1 MEDFYRKCFKDKK
14 EGKIENC
21 NGNVNK
27 EIYFNNSDEMKKN
40 KDNSIDFSLY
50 NNSNHIQIKSSLNKE
65 FFSEQEKNYNQICNN
80 QDKDKKDKT
89 NDKINEENGKINK
102 NKLYIKDFIHV
113 NKINYEILK
122 IKERLIQFIIK
133 KEYQNHLYK

>member
-1 MEDFYRKCFKDKK
+1 MEDFNRKCFKDKK

-40 KDNSIDFSLY
+40 KDKSIDFSLY
-50 NNSNHIQIKSSLNKE
+50 NNSNDIQIKSSLNKE
-65 FFSEQEKNYNQICNN
+65 FFSEKEKNNQICNN
-80 QDKDKKDKT
+80 EDKDKIDKT

-113 NKINYEILK
+113 NKINCEILK

>member
-1 MEDFYRKCFKDKK
+1 MEDFNRKCFKDKK

-40 KDNSIDFSLY
+40 KENSIDFSLN
-50 NNSNHIQIKSSLNKE
+50 NNSNDIQIKSSLNKE
-65 FFSEQEKNYNQICNN
+65 FFSEKEKNNQICNN
-80 QDKDKKDKT
+80 EDKDKIDKT
-89 NDKINEENGKINK
+89 NDEINEENGKINK
-102 NKLYIKDFIHV
+102 NKFYIKDFIHV
-113 NKINYEILK
+113 NKINCEILK

>member
-1 MEDFYRKCFKDKK
+1 MEDTNRKCFKDKK

-40 KDNSIDFSLY
+40 KDKSIDFSLY
-50 NNSNHIQIKSSLNKE
+50 NNSNDIQIKSSLKNKE
-65 FFSEQEKNYNQICNN
+65 FFSEKEKNNKICNN
-80 QDKDKKDKT
+80 EDKDKIDKT

-102 NKLYIKDFIHV
+102 NKFYVKDFIYV
-113 NKINYEILK
+113 NKINCEILK

>member
-1 MEDFYRKCFKDKK
+1 MEDFNRKCFKDKK

-40 KDNSIDFSLY
+40 KENSIDFSLY
-50 NNSNHIQIKSSLNKE
+50 NNSNDIQIKSSLNKE
-65 FFSEQEKNYNQICNN
+65 FFSEKEKNNQICNN
-80 QDKDKKDKT
+80 EDKDKIDKT
-89 NDKINEENGKINK
+89 NDEINEENGKINK
-102 NKLYIKDFIHV
+102 NKFYIKDFIHV
-113 NKINYEILK
+113 NKINCEILK

>member
-1 MEDFYRKCFKDKK
+1 MEDTNRKCFKDKK

-80 QDKDKKDKT
+80 EDKDKIDKT
-89 NDKINEENGKINK
+89 NDEINEENGKINK
-102 NKLYIKDFIHV
+102 NKFYIKDFIHV
-113 NKINYEILK
+113 NKINCEILK

>member
-40 KDNSIDFSLY
+40 KENSIDFSLN
-50 NNSNHIQIKSSLNKE
+50 NNSNHIQIKISLNKE

-80 QDKDKKDKT
+80 EDKDKIDKT

-102 NKLYIKDFIHV
+102 NKFYIKDFIHV
-113 NKINYEILK
+113 NKINCEILK

>member
-50 NNSNHIQIKSSLNKE
+50 NNSNHIQIKISLNKE

-80 QDKDKKDKT
+80 QDKDKIDKT

-113 NKINYEILK
+113 NKINCEILK

>member
-1 MEDFYRKCFKDKK
+1 MEDTNRKCFKDKK

-40 KDNSIDFSLY
+40 KENSIDFSLN
-50 NNSNHIQIKSSLNKE
+50 NNSNDIQIKSSLNKE
-65 FFSEQEKNYNQICNN
+65 FFSEKEKNNQICNN
-80 QDKDKKDKT
+80 EDKDKIDKT

-102 NKLYIKDFIHV
+102 NKFYIKDFIHV
-113 NKINYEILK
+113 NKINCEILK

>member
-1 MEDFYRKCFKDKK
+1 MEDFNRKCFKDKK

-40 KDNSIDFSLY
+40 KENSIDFSFN
-50 NNSNHIQIKSSLNKE
+50 NNSNDIQIKSSLNKE
-65 FFSEQEKNYNQICNN
+65 FFSEKEKNNQICNN
-80 QDKDKKDKT
+80 EDKDKIDKT
-89 NDKINEENGKINK
+89 NDEINEENGKINK
-102 NKLYIKDFIHV
+102 NKFNIKDFIHV
-113 NKINYEILK
+113 NKINCEILK